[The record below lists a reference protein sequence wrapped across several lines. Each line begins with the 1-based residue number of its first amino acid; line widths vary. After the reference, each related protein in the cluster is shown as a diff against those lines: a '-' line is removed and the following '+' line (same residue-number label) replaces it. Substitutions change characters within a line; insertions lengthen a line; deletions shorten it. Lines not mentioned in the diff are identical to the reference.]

1 MIRAFISSVQI
12 VNPSKI
18 FDYGLHKYNEPA
30 SSTDQT
36 CVAQGTTPTAA
47 QAGRLWPE
55 GTSALFVSITSIIVI
70 LERFKANASY
80 NTGNV
85 STLLKNADQT

>member
-1 MIRAFISSVQI
+1 MQIVTPAEASMSNVLLFLLSLMRCLAEGSTNGRYVTIVCGSMIRAFISSVQI

-47 QAGRLWPE
+47 QAGRL
-55 GTSALFVSITSIIVI
+55 
-70 LERFKANASY
+70 
-80 NTGNV
+80 
-85 STLLKNADQT
+85 